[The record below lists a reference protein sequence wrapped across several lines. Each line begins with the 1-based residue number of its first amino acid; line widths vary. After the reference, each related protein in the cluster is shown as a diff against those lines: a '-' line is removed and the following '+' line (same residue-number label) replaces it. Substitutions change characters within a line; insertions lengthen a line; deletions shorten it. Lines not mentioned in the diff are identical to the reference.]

1 MLSFIIDFLAIKNC
15 TGIDNKMK
23 EIRIMTTIGFSIDLS
38 DQERYII

>member
-23 EIRIMTTIGFSIDLS
+23 EIRIMTLVSSLETLNLT
-38 DQERYII
+38 YI